1 MLAYPSMKDSGV
13 WWIGPIPQGWALSKL
28 KYVSE
33 FAPKVS
39 SVFNKDSP
47 VGYVPMDCVRNG
59 YMIPREALLSE
70 METGLVR
77 FQEGDIVM
85 AKVTPCFENGNIAI
99 GSGLS
104 QRIAFGSSELFVFR
118 SSTIDQRYLFYY
130 LQTQGFKQMCAAT
143 MTGTAGLKRVSAYFV
158 RNAPIP
164 VPTTSDQQR
173 ISSYL
178 DDCCARIDT
187 AIAEAKASIG
197 EYKLLRQSVIT
208 QAVTKGLSPN
218 APMKHSGVEWIGEIP
233 LTWNRGNL
241 KVLFSF
247 GRGLPITK
255 ADLTEDGVLVVS
267 YGQIHAKTNTGTCL
281 DDSLLRH
288 VASSYLNTNVG
299 SLIYNGD
306 IVFADT
312 SEDLEGMGNAVLM
325 DRHEAVF
332 AGYHT
337 IVARPNDKTMSTYL
351 AYLFRS
357 DPWRSQLRSR
367 ATGIKVFSITQR
379 MLKSCTVILPPEPD
393 RSAIVSYLNSICARI
408 DGLISEKQSM
418 TSDLEAYKKS
428 LIYEVVT
435 GKRRVA

>member
-1 MLAYPSMKDSGV
+1 
-13 WWIGPIPQGWALSKL
+13 
-28 KYVSE
+28 
-33 FAPKVS
+33 
-39 SVFNKDSP
+39 
-47 VGYVPMDCVRNG
+47 
-59 YMIPREALLSE
+59 MIPREALFSE

-233 LTWNRGNL
+233 ENWEVR
-241 KVLFSF
+241 KVKHYYNFQTGFTPDTRRQDYYDDMNGIDWVNISDLSED
-247 GRGLPITK
+247 RIIENTK
-255 ADLTEDGVLVVS
+255 AKISSKYLKDYFPKIIPNG
-267 YGQIHAKTNTGTCL
+267 
-281 DDSLLRH
+281 SLLYSFKLSVGQ
-288 VASSYLNTNVG
+288 VAFAGKDIYSNEAIASFLPSNRYNLNFLYYSSFMIIKNANENIYGAKLLNQD
-299 SLIYNGD
+299 LIKNAF
-306 IVFADT
+306 IVFPPVLEQQQIADYLDRT
-312 SEDLEGMGNAVLM
+312 CSDINAM
-325 DRHEAVF
+325 
-332 AGYHT
+332 
-337 IVARPNDKTMSTYL
+337 
-351 AYLFRS
+351 
-357 DPWRSQLRSR
+357 
-367 ATGIKVFSITQR
+367 IT
-379 MLKSCTVILPPEPD
+379 
-393 RSAIVSYLNSICARI
+393 
-408 DGLISEKQSM
+408 EKQ
-418 TSDLEAYKKS
+418 TTISDLESYKKS

>member
-1 MLAYPSMKDSGV
+1 MSKVRSYPHMEDSGIEWV
-13 WWIGPIPQGWALSKL
+13 GEIPTHWRILRLRSIFRN
-28 KYVSE
+28 VSE
-33 FAPKVS
+33 RNHPDAEVLSLYRDWGVLPKAS
-39 SVFNKDSP
+39 
-47 VGYVPMDCVRNG
+47 RNDNHNVT
-59 YMIPREALLSE
+59 SE
-70 METGLVR
+70 DT
-77 FQEGDIVM
+77 
-85 AKVTPCFENGNIAI
+85 
-99 GSGLS
+99 
-104 QRIAFGSSELFVFR
+104 
-118 SSTIDQRYLFYY
+118 
-130 LQTQGFKQMCAAT
+130 TQYK
-143 MTGTAGLKRVSAYFV
+143 FV
-158 RNAPIP
+158 RVGNLVINKMKAWQGSLAISGYEGIVSPAYYVCEFISEQVDKRFIHYLLRCDAYAQDFERLSTGMRVGQWDLGIGDFMR
-164 VPTTSDQQR
+164 VPLICPSLVEQQEM
-173 ISSYL
+173 SSYL
-178 DDCCARIDT
+178 DSACADIN
-187 AIAEAKASIG
+187 IAVAETKASIE
-197 EYKLLRQSVIT
+197 EYKLLKQSVIT
-208 QAVTKGLSPN
+208 QAVTKGLDPN
-218 APMKHSGVEWIGEIP
+218 VPMKDSGVEWIGEIP

-418 TSDLEAYKKS
+418 TSDLESYKKS

>member
-1 MLAYPSMKDSGV
+1 MKDSGV
-13 WWIGPIPQGWALSKL
+13 EWIGEMPAAWNMTKL
-28 KYVSE
+28 KYVYTQSNAGE
-33 FAPKVS
+33 VIDK
-39 SVFNKDSP
+39 
-47 VGYVPMDCVRNG
+47 GYW
-59 YMIPREALLSE
+59 
-70 METGLVR
+70 
-77 FQEGDIVM
+77 
-85 AKVTPCFENGNIAI
+85 
-99 GSGLS
+99 GSGRQLLYTCRQTPMTS
-104 QRIAFGSSELFVFR
+104 DYEGFPERKRTGEEDLLLTRNATPYIFVPVNGSIYSNVVQRIA
-118 SSTIDQRYLFYY
+118 IQRDYV
-130 LQTQGFKQMCAAT
+130 
-143 MTGTAGLKRVSAYFV
+143 RRFV
-158 RNAPIP
+158 RYALIGGAQALVAYGDTIPSYNMKVWDNICFPKAPR
-164 VPTTSDQQR
+164 R
-173 ISSYL
+173 IQEDIADYL
-178 DDCCARIDT
+178 DSTCADIDT
-187 AIAEAKASIG
+187 AIAEAKASVE
-197 EYKLLRQSVIT
+197 EYKLLRQSVIA
-208 QAVTKGLSPN
+208 QAVTKGLDLN
-218 APMKHSGVEWIGEIP
+218 APMKNSGVEWIGEIP

-408 DGLISEKQSM
+408 DGLMSEKQSM
-418 TSDLEAYKKS
+418 TSDLESYKKS